1 MSLFKLQLHLSAVV
15 TWISLK
21 TTRYRGH
28 STSQYYHSRVVINPD
43 IVNLFLINFV
53 ELKFMKRNHGKNL

>member
-1 MSLFKLQLHLSAVV
+1 MLVFKLQLHLSAVV
-15 TWISLK
+15 TWISLN

-28 STSQYYHSRVVINPD
+28 YISVLSFQGSNPD
-43 IVNLFLINFV
+43 IANLFLINFV